1 MSLNNGS
8 SSGRYSQALF
18 AGLWRE
24 NPTFRLL
31 IGLCPPLAVTT
42 AVKPALTMGL
52 SVIFVLVCSN
62 LVVSLMRHL
71 LKPHL
76 RIIMFT
82 VTIAT
87 FVTICDLFLKAYQ
100 PKMSEI
106 LGAYVPL
113 IIVNCL
119 IIFRAEARASKSG
132 AFVSILDGL
141 GMGAGFTLALCILA
155 AVRELLATGRIF
167 DIAVMPKAFVPWL
180 ALQMPVGAFVTLG
193 LLLGLINVMTRKAAV
208 STAEPVAEAQ
218 EPTAE
223 AQLPA
228 AAQS

>member
-1 MSLNNGS
+1 MSASNGS
-8 SSGRYSQALF
+8 ISSPYAAALLP
-18 AGLWRE
+18 GLWRE

-31 IGLCPPLAVTT
+31 IGLCPPLAVTS

-62 LVVSLMRHL
+62 LVVSLMRNL
-71 LKPHL
+71 LRPHL

-100 PKMSEI
+100 PQMSEI

-132 AFVSILDGL
+132 PLISILDGI
-141 GMGAGFTLALCILA
+141 GMGAGFTIALCILA
-155 AVRELLATGRIF
+155 GVREILATGHVF
-167 DIAVMPKAFVPWL
+167 DIQVMPKAFVPWL
-180 ALQMPVGAFVTLG
+180 AMQMPVGAFITLG
-193 LLLGLINVMTRKAAV
+193 LILGLINVLTRKKE
-208 STAEPVAEAQ
+208 S
-218 EPTAE
+218 
-223 AQLPA
+223 
-228 AAQS
+228 

>member
-1 MSLNNGS
+1 MADENPVKVNYLD
-8 SSGRYSQALF
+8 ALT

-31 IGLCPPLAVTT
+31 IGMCPPLAVTT

-62 LVVSLMRHL
+62 IAISLMRKL

-82 VTIAT
+82 LSIAA
-87 FVTICDLFLKAYQ
+87 FVTICDLYLRAFA
-100 PKMSEI
+100 PVMSEI

-119 IIFRAEARASKSG
+119 IIFRAEVCASKSNVW
-132 AFVSILDGL
+132 FSTLDGI
-141 GMGAGFTLALCILA
+141 GSGVGFTIALCIIAGIREILA
-155 AVRELLATGRIF
+155 SGTFAG
-167 DIAVMPKAFVPWL
+167 IAVMPRGFVPW
-180 ALQMPVGAFVTLG
+180 AAMQMPVGAFVTLG
-193 LLLGLINVMTRKAAV
+193 LLLGLASLLTKKRTN
-208 STAEPVAEAQ
+208 
-218 EPTAE
+218 
-223 AQLPA
+223 
-228 AAQS
+228 

>member
-1 MSLNNGS
+1 MSASNGS
-8 SSGRYSQALF
+8 LSSPYSAALF
-18 AGLWRE
+18 TGLWKE

-62 LVVSLMRHL
+62 IVVSLMRNL
-71 LKPHL
+71 LKPHV

-87 FVTICDLFLKAYQ
+87 FVTICDLFLKAYTPQ
-100 PKMSEI
+100 MSEM

-119 IIFRAEARASKSG
+119 IIFRAEACASKSG
-132 AFVSILDGL
+132 LAVSILDAV
-141 GMGAGFTLALCILA
+141 GMGTGFTLALCILA
-155 AVRELLATGRIF
+155 GVRELLATGRVF
-167 DIAVMPKAFVPWL
+167 DLQVMPSAFVPWL

-193 LLLGLINVMTRKAAV
+193 LILGLIAALTRKNRKGA
-208 STAEPVAEAQ
+208 
-218 EPTAE
+218 
-223 AQLPA
+223 
-228 AAQS
+228 

>member
-1 MSLNNGS
+1 MSASNGS
-8 SSGRYSQALF
+8 TSGLYSTALL

-62 LVVSLMRHL
+62 LVVSLMRNL

-100 PKMSEI
+100 PNMSEI

-119 IIFRAEARASKSG
+119 IIFRAEACASKSG
-132 AFVSILDGL
+132 PLVSILDGL
-141 GMGAGFTLALCILA
+141 GMGAGFTLALCILS
-155 AVRELLATGRIF
+155 AVRELLATGHVF
-167 DIAVMPKAFVPWL
+167 DIAIMPKAFVPWL

-193 LLLGLINVMTRKAAV
+193 LILGLINVLTRKA
-208 STAEPVAEAQ
+208 PVTE
-218 EPTAE
+218 EE
-223 AQLPA
+223 PA
-228 AAQS
+228 AVVETQDVASLPPATA